1 MEIGRDDAILISDD
15 GVIVISDEESER
27 TIEDTIRFDTTVDVI
42 KQMETGLDDIGSRD
56 KDLLSKLEKLRRW
69 KMAGL
74 RNALLS
80 GGKVGIYRVPKSS
93 DPVIKI
99 SMYIT

>member
-1 MEIGRDDAILISDD
+1 MEIGRDDAILISDV

-56 KDLLSKLEKLRRW
+56 KEPLSKLEKLRRW
-69 KMAGL
+69 
-74 RNALLS
+74 
-80 GGKVGIYRVPKSS
+80 
-93 DPVIKI
+93 
-99 SMYIT
+99 